1 MVEIIKFIFNPKETI
16 DKDNS
21 FYQTILRF
29 AILFVLCFFLSVVS
43 LFITEF
49 LRNFGII
56 PEYTRDLGTKT
67 ESIRGNILYA
77 AILFPLIE
85 EIAFRLYLIRNQLNV
100 FVSSFFM
107 TYMIISNFIFRT
119 SSFSLTEHGLI
130 RVCSAIT
137 VAAFILYLYRRK
149 RIKVKFNILFYFSA
163 LIFGLVHIYNYDYTN
178 PHVIVFAIVI
188 CLPQIISGL
197 LLGYSRVKYGIFGS
211 IFLHALINGIPMILI
226 K

>member
-107 TYMIISNFIFRT
+107 TYMII
-119 SSFSLTEHGLI
+119 
-130 RVCSAIT
+130 
-137 VAAFILYLYRRK
+137 
-149 RIKVKFNILFYFSA
+149 
-163 LIFGLVHIYNYDYTN
+163 
-178 PHVIVFAIVI
+178 
-188 CLPQIISGL
+188 
-197 LLGYSRVKYGIFGS
+197 
-211 IFLHALINGIPMILI
+211 
-226 K
+226 